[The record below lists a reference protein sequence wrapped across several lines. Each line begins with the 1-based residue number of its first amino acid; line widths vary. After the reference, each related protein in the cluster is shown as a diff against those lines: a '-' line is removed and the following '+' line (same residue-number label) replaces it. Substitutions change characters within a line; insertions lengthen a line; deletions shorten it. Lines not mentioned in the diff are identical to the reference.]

1 MKTIF
6 CLCLILAFTQAVPIL
21 VMKNGPNHQNHGNL
35 PWVMQ
40 NSLRFLEDSLRENLL
55 KNMILGLEMEE
66 NGPST
71 KIWKNYEGMM
81 AFGPMAMVE
90 PSTTL
95 RYNRVLIPSRGP
107 IGARGSFM

>member
-6 CLCLILAFTQAVPIL
+6 CLYTILAFSQAVPIL
-21 VMKNGPNHQNHGNL
+21 VMKSGTPNPPNHGNL

-40 NSLRFLEDSLRENLL
+40 NSLIYLENSLRENLL
-55 KNMILGLEMEE
+55 NTMVLELDNE
-66 NGPST
+66 PST

-81 AFGPMAMVE
+81 AFGPMALVE
-90 PSTTL
+90 PSATM
-95 RYNRVLIPSRGP
+95 RYNRVLMPSRGP